1 MKSIFLNSVILLI
14 SCFSFCQTGIKSSMD
29 SGGATTTVGNLQALY
44 TIGEVHVKEASVA
57 PFMISEGFINK
68 GDLQIYS
75 EFVLIPDPQFEQALI
90 DQGIDSDGIINGQ
103 VPRTDVLGV
112 TVLNISGYDIT
123 SFEGLGSFTSLLTF
137 NHINNQ
143 ATSINPIDF
152 SSNLLLQQIDI
163 INTPN
168 LGAINVSQ
176 NEFLQSLTVVTN
188 NSLFN
193 AIDVSN
199 NLDLETLVLA
209 SNGLTT
215 LNFEN
220 NTLLTN
226 LNVSNNPIT
235 SLDVSFLSQLQ
246 TLSLYETQI
255 EILDVSSL
263 VGLITVSA
271 YNGSL
276 KAANFQ
282 NGGGNTDNVEN
293 LDISGN
299 PDLECILV
307 DSVAWAESPS
317 GWIKDA
323 TASYTENISLNFT
336 TFPGSTTVQSDGLGN
351 QIEFND
357 WLIGNGGAVVTAECG
372 SVIWTYE
379 ILEATV
385 DEFES
390 SIEYLVEFSAST
402 PYTAPDITQAFFTI
416 QNITEAGESDGTGGD
431 LCSAVSYDLSNL
443 ITVDLNA
450 PNIESYRFEQ
460 IDVFPATPGVP
471 DATFNGTD
479 VDFPDTGAG
488 SFSYTF
494 RLIVEKSIDVYNT
507 STGTYESVLFTDEAF
522 LTVNNVKIPFNPG
535 PDQEKAWCP
544 DTTLPT
550 LAELYEEFEIIDG
563 IEFESFD
570 LTFTPENYWFD
581 TNGNPITE
589 VTGPGDYIFNAN
601 DFLPECGA
609 IPATVTVVAGKSAG
623 TSTNI
628 EICEGTILTEQ
639 DLIAALGADDGGTWM
654 PVIDINN
661 VSLGTYTYSHG
672 NCSTTGDTTI
682 TVTEAPLCD
691 YILNIKVFLQG
702 AALNPNS
709 GEENLMRDD
718 LRVSG
723 NLPSTTPYN
732 DKISC
737 DPSVFAISGTDAI
750 VDWVWVELRE
760 QTNNTII
767 VDSRSALLQRD
778 GDVVAVDGALPLVF
792 SIPTGNYYVSV
803 NHRNHLGIMSSNAI
817 ALTSLPTIV
826 DFSNG
831 SVSTFGSNAQT
842 TTTLSSNALAMWAG
856 DVNGDGVIQYA
867 GAGVLDTTA
876 LLAFILNDNTNFLNI
891 PTWAVNSYNDYDVD
905 MSGSTQ
911 FAGAG
916 LLDTPFILQ
925 NILSYQGNFL
935 GLNTWQIVEQ
945 LPNNQ

>member
-1 MKSIFLNSVILLI
+1 
-14 SCFSFCQTGIKSSMD
+14 
-29 SGGATTTVGNLQALY
+29 
-44 TIGEVHVKEASVA
+44 
-57 PFMISEGFINK
+57 
-68 GDLQIYS
+68 
-75 EFVLIPDPQFEQALI
+75 
-90 DQGIDSDGIINGQ
+90 
-103 VPRTDVLGV
+103 
-112 TVLNISGYDIT
+112 
-123 SFEGLGSFTSLLTF
+123 
-137 NHINNQ
+137 
-143 ATSINPIDF
+143 
-152 SSNLLLQQIDI
+152 
-163 INTPN
+163 
-168 LGAINVSQ
+168 
-176 NEFLQSLTVVTN
+176 
-188 NSLFN
+188 LFN

-379 ILEATV
+379 IFSATATSE
-385 DEFES
+385 EFES

-402 PYTAPDITQAFFTI
+402 PYTEPDITQASFTI
-416 QNITEAGESDGTGGD
+416 ENITGAGEDDGSGGD

-450 PNIESYRFEQ
+450 PNIDSFRFEQ
-460 IDVFPATPGVP
+460 INVSPDTPGVP
-471 DATFNGTD
+471 DATFNGTE

-507 STGTYESVLFTDEAF
+507 TTGTYESELFTDESR

-544 DTTLPT
+544 GTTLPT

-581 TNGNPITE
+581 TDGGPITE
-589 VTGPGDYIFNAN
+589 VTGPGDYVFNAN
-601 DFLPECGA
+601 AFLPECGA

-623 TSTNI
+623 ISTSFEICPASSLTEQDLIAALGADDGGTWVPSIVDPDNVDVGTYTYSHGACTIGEDSTVTISIEQELFAGNDVLDAEDQTSYRCGDTVSFDLNTFRDVSADPGGNWFDDSNNLVPNGITDFPDTGAGSFTRSFSYRQANDVCGFQPSEAFYDVTWNATGFNAGTSANI

-639 DLIAALGADDGGTWM
+639 DLIAALGADGGGTWV

-661 VSLGTYTYSHG
+661 VSVGTYTYSHG

-723 NLPSTTPYN
+723 NLPSTAPYE

-737 DPSVFAISGTDAI
+737 DPTVFNNVGTDAI

-778 GDVVAVDGALPLVF
+778 GDVVAVDGASPLVF

-842 TTTLSSNALAMWAG
+842 ATTLSSNALAMWAG